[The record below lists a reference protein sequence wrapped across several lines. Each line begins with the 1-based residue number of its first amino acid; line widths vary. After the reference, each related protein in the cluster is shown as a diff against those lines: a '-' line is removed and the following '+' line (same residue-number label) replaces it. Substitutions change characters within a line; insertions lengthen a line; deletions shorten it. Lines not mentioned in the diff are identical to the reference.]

1 MSRFVLDPEVRSD
14 LDEIW
19 NYIAIAKFKPSAARG
34 VIERLFGAFSILAAE
49 PLLGERRE
57 DLGANV
63 RAFVVRP
70 YLVLYRPQANGVQI
84 VQVVHSARD
93 IHAVARTIRDPAE

>member
-1 MSRFVLDPEVRSD
+1 MSRLVLNSEVRQD

-19 NYIAIAKFKPSAARG
+19 NYIGIEKGNPEAAHHLT
-34 VIERLFGAFSILAAE
+34 ERLFEAFSALVGQ
-49 PLLGERRE
+49 PLLGELRE

-70 YLVLYRPQANGVQI
+70 YVVLYRPQANGVQI
-84 VQVVHSARD
+84 AQVVHSARD
-93 IHAVARTIRDPAE
+93 IRAIARTAKG

>member
-1 MSRFVLDPEVRSD
+1 MSRFTLDPDVQQD

-19 NYIAIAKFKPSAARG
+19 NYIGVEKGYPGAAQRL
-34 VIERLFGAFSILAAE
+34 IERLFQAFTSLAKQ
-49 PLLGERRE
+49 PLLGERRD

-70 YLVLYRPQANGVQI
+70 YVVLYRPQSSGVQI
-84 VQVVHSARD
+84 AQVVHSARD
-93 IHAVARTIRDPAE
+93 IQAVARTR

>member
-19 NYIAIAKFKPSAARG
+19 NYVAIAKAKPAAARG
-34 VIERLFGAFSILAAE
+34 VIERLFAAFSVLAAE
-49 PLLGERRE
+49 PLLGEKRE
-57 DLGANV
+57 DLGMNV

-84 VQVVHSARD
+84 AQVVHSARD
-93 IHAVARTIRDPAE
+93 IHAVVRTMRNPAE